1 MSVIYVSEIEKF
13 EFKRFRNDPLPHNCQ
28 HGGFSTC
35 FLKDATFFIMSKL
48 TTIRLICTSGSLVFE
63 NYILK
68 KPVGLLHLLL
78 ICLIIHSKK
87 QSEHHYTPCH
97 IIIMSVQR
105 WRCCIRLGL
114 YILKICQSVFLLT
127 GDIQTYR
134 KQFFK
139 VKNGNKD
146 EWHVRLLYS

>member
-1 MSVIYVSEIEKF
+1 MTRFHAHGPKITRTMSVIYVSEIEKLV
-13 EFKRFRNDPLPHNCQ
+13 FKGFRNDLLPHNCQ

-48 TTIRLICTSGSLVFE
+48 TTIRLICTSSSLFFE

-68 KPVGLLHLLL
+68 KPVGLLHLIL

-97 IIIMSVQR
+97 IIIMSVLYPSRALYLKNLSKCVSSDR
-105 WRCCIRLGL
+105 WHTNL
-114 YILKICQSVFLLT
+114 
-127 GDIQTYR
+127 
-134 KQFFK
+134 
-139 VKNGNKD
+139 
-146 EWHVRLLYS
+146 

>member
-1 MSVIYVSEIEKF
+1 MSVIYVSEIEKL
-13 EFKRFRNDPLPHNCQ
+13 EFKRFRNDLLPHNCQ

-63 NYILK
+63 NHILK
-68 KPVGLLHLLL
+68 KPVGLLHLLM

-114 YILKICQSVFLLT
+114 YILKICQSVSFLT